1 MAVERSYAESVIDL
15 DRKISRAIQCG
26 RGITLNPDQLDIMA
40 DIGFVS
46 RLAEEKARILQEQA
60 QWRRKKAAS
69 INEASSGSIMSGA
82 PTDAPPATDFT
93 SGGTTPQTDG
103 SNARAR
109 ARQMFD
115 TPATR

>member
-1 MAVERSYAESVIDL
+1 MAIERNYAESVIDL

-69 INEASSGSIMSGA
+69 ISGENSGSTSIGEQAESPIPPIGTSSGMS
-82 PTDAPPATDFT
+82 PAEA
-93 SGGTTPQTDG
+93 G
-103 SNARAR
+103 SAARAR
-109 ARQMFD
+109 ARQTFD
-115 TPATR
+115 